1 MIPYVE
7 EKTLLDDFVRS
18 CAFIHDDWIPAAGRA
33 DWGAYDTNPFLLG
46 ADVCVVN
53 TMRGFGRDYLDYLS
67 DLRSLPEHIIIP
79 AHRSG
84 NLTLNLLDDERALNR
99 LRALVLERQLDI
111 SVFYNDDQ
119 RGLDRLAKVLTSDD
133 HEPTIYPTKTSYE
146 ATNRKTDGLR
156 YARAAGVPTPESAVC
171 ESLDE
176 VLAFFDYPD
185 RSHRGIVIKADHRKF
200 ARAFTEGDVR
210 RAAARVAFPVLAETL
225 YEVKLSPSVNMV
237 QWRGESMSFAVTDQI
252 LHNWS
257 HYGNSI
263 PSHVPRRVA
272 LQIVEFTAH
281 IGQVIP
287 DLQGVFGVDYVL
299 TCDDELY
306 AVDVNPRFCSGT
318 YPQHLLLRLGIGLDE
333 VCARYRLVK
342 CNVDSL
348 STILRA
354 PEFTPLTPERGEG
367 IFIYDPVVYETPK
380 PVNYFSYLAV
390 GNTPERLQSFEDA
403 MAEIMARYES

>member
-1 MIPYVE
+1 MIACAAE
-7 EKTLLDDFVRS
+7 ETLLDDFVRS
-18 CAFIHDDWIPAAGRA
+18 CAFIHDDWIPASGRA

-46 ADVCVVN
+46 ADICVVN
-53 TMRGFGRDYLDYLS
+53 TLRGFGQDYLDYLS
-67 DLRSLPEHIIIP
+67 DLNSLPEHIIIP
-79 AHRSG
+79 AHRGG

-99 LRALVLERQLDI
+99 LRNLVLERQLDI

-119 RGLDRLAKVLTSDD
+119 RGLDRLRKALTTTD
-133 HEPTIYPTKTSYE
+133 HEPTIYPSKESFD
-146 ATNRKTDGLR
+146 AANRKTDGLR
-156 YARAAGVPTPESAVC
+156 YARAAGVPTPESSVC

-185 RSHRGIVIKADHRKF
+185 RSHRGIVIKAAHRKF
-200 ARAFTEGDVR
+200 ARAFTEGEVR
-210 RAAARVAFPVLAETL
+210 RAAAQLTFPLLVETL
-225 YEVKLSPSVNMV
+225 YDVRLSPSVNMV
-237 QWRGESMSFAVTDQI
+237 QWRGENMSFAVTDQI

-263 PSHVPRRVA
+263 PSDVPPRVA
-272 LQIVEFTAH
+272 RQIVEYTSR

-299 TCDDELY
+299 TCDDEVY

-318 YPQHLLLRLGIGLDE
+318 YPQHLLLRLGIRLDE
-333 VCARYRLVK
+333 VYARYRLVQ
-342 CNVDSL
+342 CHMDSL
-348 STILRA
+348 STILCS
-354 PEFTPLTPERGEG
+354 PEFIPLTAERGEG

-390 GNTPERLQSFEDA
+390 GKTMERLQFFEDA
-403 MAEIMARYES
+403 ISEIVAKYET